1 MSPLDHT
8 PDWIDIAPQVIEQQE
23 DHVPILGDQGELEI
37 PPRGT
42 FEDQLVYSHTWQT
55 YRDFSPITASDV
67 SDSYDSPGDD
77 DIPDFSDREIRYITF
92 FRRS

>member
-1 MSPLDHT
+1 M
-8 PDWIDIAPQVIEQQE
+8 
-23 DHVPILGDQGELEI
+23 PILGDQGELEI

-77 DIPDFSDREIRYITF
+77 DIHQVLT
-92 FRRS
+92 

>member
-1 MSPLDHT
+1 MALVT
-8 PDWIDIAPQVIEQQE
+8 TIEMRFLQVC
-23 DHVPILGDQGELEI
+23 VPILGDQGELEI

-77 DIPDFSDREIRYITF
+77 DIPDLS
-92 FRRS
+92 